1 MAGKILIMHGPN
13 LNLLGEREPGIY
25 GDTNFETL
33 NAHLVKLASELG
45 LEAEIYQS
53 NHEGDLVDRLHASR
67 KECIGV
73 VLNAGAYTHYS
84 YAIADA
90 IKAIRIPVIEVHI
103 SNIYSR
109 EEFRRHSLLSPVC
122 KAVVC
127 GMGLKGYQYAVDA
140 LLQDDGLHRTEL
152 REPPLYC

>member
-1 MAGKILIMHGPN
+1 MSRKILIMHGPN

-33 NAHLVKLASELG
+33 NSHLVEYAASLG

-53 NHEGDLVDRLHASR
+53 NHEGALIDRLHAAR
-67 KECIGV
+67 KEYCGV

-90 IKAIRIPVIEVHI
+90 ISAVKIPVIEVHI
-103 SNIYSR
+103 SNIFAR
-109 EEFRRHSLLSPVC
+109 DAFRSHSVIAPVC
-122 KAVVC
+122 KGSISGFGLLSYDLAV
-127 GMGLKGYQYAVDA
+127 KA
-140 LLQDDGLHRTEL
+140 LADT
-152 REPPLYC
+152 CIK

>member
-1 MAGKILIMHGPN
+1 MMAKKILIMHGPN

-33 NAHLVKLASELG
+33 NAHLVEFAASLG
-45 LEAEIYQS
+45 LEAEVFQS
-53 NHEGDLVDRLHASR
+53 NHEGTLIDKLHASR
-67 KECIGV
+67 TEFAGV

-103 SNIYSR
+103 SNIFAR
-109 EEFRRHSLLSPVC
+109 DAFRSHSVIAPVC
-122 KAVVC
+122 K
-127 GMGLKGYQYAVDA
+127 GSISGFGLMSYDLGIRA
-140 LLQDDGLHRTEL
+140 LEEMTK
-152 REPPLYC
+152 

>member
-1 MAGKILIMHGPN
+1 MMAKKILIMHGPN

-33 NAHLVKLASELG
+33 NAHLVEFAASLG
-45 LEAEIYQS
+45 LEAEVFQS
-53 NHEGDLVDRLHASR
+53 NHEGILIDKLHASR
-67 KECIGV
+67 TEFAGV

-103 SNIYSR
+103 SNIFAR
-109 EEFRRHSLLSPVC
+109 DAFRSHSVIAPVC
-122 KAVVC
+122 K
-127 GMGLKGYQYAVDA
+127 GSISGFGLMSYDLGIRA
-140 LLQDDGLHRTEL
+140 LEEMTK
-152 REPPLYC
+152 